1 MLIKRRKHIVPELNT
16 TSTADI
22 SFMLLTFFLVTTS
35 MDVDRGLVR
44 QLPPMDNERE
54 EQLDPAEVSRD
65 NTLAFRITA
74 SGELLMNDSPVA
86 ADGLRRRIADF
97 IRRRPMA
104 HVIYVDADP
113 ASGYDAYFRLEDEI
127 VAAYNS
133 VRDDVA
139 RKKFGRPYAA
149 LAEAQRNKVR
159 DLCPQHISETYNSP
173 AQGTAADADAA
184 TPDGEKK
191 KGGAR

>member
-44 QLPPMDNERE
+44 QLPPMDNEHE
-54 EQLDPAEVSRD
+54 EQLDAAEVSRD

-74 SGELLMNDSPVA
+74 SGELLMNDRPVA

-97 IRRRPMA
+97 IGRRPA
-104 HVIYVDADP
+104 SHVIYVDADP

-133 VRDDVA
+133 VRDAVA

-159 DLCPQHISETYNSP
+159 DICPQHISETYNTS
-173 AQGTAADADAA
+173 AQKSDDDTTA
-184 TPDGEKK
+184 TPRTSKEEK
-191 KGGAR
+191 GATK